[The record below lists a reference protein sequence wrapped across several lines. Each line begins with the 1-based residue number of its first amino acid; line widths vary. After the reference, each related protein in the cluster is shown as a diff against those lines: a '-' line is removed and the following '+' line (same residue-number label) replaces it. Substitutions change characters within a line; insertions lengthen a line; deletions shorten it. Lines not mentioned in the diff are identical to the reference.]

1 MFSSGEIKM
10 NEDILMQI
18 ENVKTYFP
26 IKRGVFA
33 KTVGHIKAV
42 DDVSFTIL
50 KGETIGLVGESG
62 CGKTTLG
69 RSLIGLE
76 KVKSGKINFKGTDLI
91 NADPATRK
99 EFCKNIQLIFQD
111 PFSSLNP
118 RMTILDILTEGLI
131 EHKLIEVSPE
141 VDAGELLEE
150 VGLNKE
156 ALYRYPH
163 EFSGGQR
170 QRIGIARAISLKPDL
185 IICDESVSALDVSI
199 QAQVLNLLM
208 DLREKYKMS
217 YLFISHDLSVI
228 RQISHKIAV
237 MYLGKIV
244 EFGETDAII
253 KNPQHPYTKALI
265 SAVPVP
271 GRPHHERLIM
281 KGEVPSAANPPSG
294 CRFHTRCPFATDIC
308 TTQEPFLLASG
319 QTTIACHHPQ

>member
-1 MFSSGEIKM
+1 M
-10 NEDILMQI
+10 NENILMQV
-18 ENVKTYFP
+18 ENLKTYFP

-33 KTVGHIKAV
+33 RTVGHIKAV
-42 DDVSFTIL
+42 DDISFSIA

-69 RSLIGLE
+69 RAIIGLE
-76 KVKSGKINFKGTDLI
+76 KTNGGKVTFKGTNLV
-91 NADPATRK
+91 NAKSSVRK

-118 RMTILDILTEGLI
+118 RMTILDILTEGLVEHGMI
-131 EHKLIEVSPE
+131 EKSPE
-141 VDAGELLEE
+141 EDAARLLEE

-185 IICDESVSALDVSI
+185 IICDESVSALDVSV

-208 DLREKYKMS
+208 DLREKYNMS
-217 YLFISHDLSVI
+217 YLFISHDLSVV

-244 EFGETDAII
+244 EFGDTDSII
-253 KNPQHPYTKALI
+253 RNPQHPYTKALI

-271 GRPHHERLIM
+271 GKPHHEKIIV

-294 CRFHTRCPFATDIC
+294 CRFHTRCPYATDIC
-308 TTQEPFLLASG
+308 STQEPRLEQHG
-319 QTTIACHHPQ
+319 QTTLACHHPQ

>member
-1 MFSSGEIKM
+1 
-10 NEDILMQI
+10 MQV
-18 ENVKTYFP
+18 ENLKTYFP

-33 KTVGHIKAV
+33 RTVGHIKAV
-42 DDVSFTIL
+42 DDVSFAIL

-69 RSLIGLE
+69 RTLIGLE
-76 KVKSGKINFKGTDLI
+76 KAREGKITFKGNDFI
-91 NADPATRK
+91 NASSALRK
-99 EFCKNIQLIFQD
+99 EYCKNIQLIFQD

-118 RMTILDILTEGLI
+118 RMTILDILTEGLVEHNKI
-131 EHKLIEVSPE
+131 EFSPE
-141 VDAGELLEE
+141 KDATILLEE

-185 IICDESVSALDVSI
+185 IICDESVSALDVSV

-217 YLFISHDLSVI
+217 YLFISHDLSVV
-228 RQISHKIAV
+228 RQISHKVAV

-244 EFGETDAII
+244 EFGDTEAII
-253 KNPQHPYTKALI
+253 QNPQHPYTKALI

-271 GRPHHERLIM
+271 GKPHHEKIVM
-281 KGEVPSAANPPSG
+281 KGEVPSAANPPAG
-294 CRFHTRCPFATDIC
+294 CRFHTRCPIATEIC
-308 TTQEPFLLASG
+308 SSKEPKLELQG
-319 QTTIACHHPQ
+319 TTIVACHHTSAVSR

>member
-1 MFSSGEIKM
+1 MSDEL
-10 NEDILMQI
+10 LMKV
-18 ENVKTYFP
+18 ENLKTYFP
-26 IKRGVFA
+26 IKRGIFA
-33 KTVGHIKAV
+33 TTVGQIKAV
-42 DDVSFTIL
+42 DDISFTL
-50 KGETIGLVGESG
+50 KKGETIGLVGESG

-69 RSLIGLE
+69 RTIIGLE
-76 KVKSGKINFKGTDLI
+76 KAVEGKVFFKDCDLLK
-91 NADPATRK
+91 ASATTRR

-118 RMTILDILTEGLI
+118 RMPIIDILTEGLV
-131 EHKLIEVSPE
+131 EHNMIEVSPE
-141 VDAGELLEE
+141 EDAKKLLEE

-185 IICDESVSALDVSI
+185 IICDESVSALDVSV

-208 DLREKYKMS
+208 DLREKYDMS
-217 YLFISHDLSVI
+217 YLFISHDLSVV

-244 EFGETDAII
+244 EFGDTQSII
-253 KNPQHPYTKALI
+253 ENPQHPYTKALI

-271 GRPHHERLIM
+271 GKPHHERIIM
-281 KGEVPSAANPPSG
+281 KGEVPSAAKPPSG

-308 TTQEPFLLASG
+308 SAEEPLLESNARTQV
-319 QTTIACHHPQ
+319 ACHHPQQ

>member
-1 MFSSGEIKM
+1 MTE
-10 NEDILMQI
+10 EILMRV
-18 ENVKTYFP
+18 ENIKTWFP

-33 KTVGHIKAV
+33 RTIGHIKAV
-42 DDVSFTIL
+42 DDVSFDIL

-76 KVKSGKINFKGTDLI
+76 KVHDGKVLFKGTNLI
-91 NADPATRK
+91 NAPAAVRK
-99 EFCKNIQLIFQD
+99 EYCKDIQLIFQD

-131 EHKLIEVSPE
+131 EHNQIDSSPE
-141 VDAGELLEE
+141 EDAIVLLEE

-185 IICDESVSALDVSI
+185 IICDESVSALDVSV

-208 DLREKYKMS
+208 DLREKYQMS
-217 YLFISHDLSVI
+217 YLFISHDLSVV

-244 EFGETDAII
+244 EFGDTETII

-271 GRPHHERLIM
+271 GKPIHQRIIM
-281 KGEVPSAANPPSG
+281 EGEVPSAANPPPG

-308 TTQEPFLLASG
+308 FAQEPLLENQG
-319 QTTIACHHPQ
+319 KTIVACHHPQ

>member
-1 MFSSGEIKM
+1 M

-33 KTVGHIKAV
+33 KTIGHIKAV

-76 KVKSGKINFKGTDLI
+76 KVKSGEINFKGTDLI
-91 NADPATRK
+91 NTTPAIRR
-99 EFCKNIQLIFQD
+99 EFCNNIHLIFQD

-281 KGEVPSAANPPSG
+281 KGEVPSAANPPPG

-308 TTQEPFLLASG
+308 STQEPMLQATG
-319 QTTIACHHPQ
+319 QTTVACHHPQ

>member
-1 MFSSGEIKM
+1 MK
-10 NEDILMQI
+10 NEILMQV
-18 ENVKTYFP
+18 ENLKTYFP

-33 KTVGHIKAV
+33 STIGHIKAV
-42 DDVSFTIL
+42 DDVSFTL
-50 KGETIGLVGESG
+50 NQGETIGLVGESG

-69 RSLIGLE
+69 RSIIGLE
-76 KVKSGKINFKGTDLI
+76 KVISGNIYFKEIDLI
-91 NADPATRK
+91 KASKDTRR

-118 RMTILDILTEGLI
+118 RMTIFDILTEGLL
-131 EHKLIEVSPE
+131 EHNMIEVSPE
-141 VDAGELLEE
+141 EDAIALLEE

-170 QRIGIARAISLKPDL
+170 QRISIARAISLKPDL
-185 IICDESVSALDVSI
+185 IICDESVSALDVSV

-208 DLREKYKMS
+208 DLRDKFGMS

-244 EFGETDAII
+244 EFGDTDAII
-253 KNPQHPYTKALI
+253 ENPQHPYTQALI
-265 SAVPVP
+265 SAVPIP
-271 GRPHHERLIM
+271 GKPIHKRIIM
-281 KGEVPSAANPPSG
+281 KGEVPSAAKPPPG
-294 CRFHTRCPFATDIC
+294 CRFHTRCPFATEIC
-308 TTQEPFLLASG
+308 SKEEPPLEINGHTQV
-319 QTTIACHHPQ
+319 ACFHPIMKK

>member
-1 MFSSGEIKM
+1 MK
-10 NEDILMQI
+10 NEILMQV
-18 ENVKTYFP
+18 ENLKTYFP

-33 KTVGHIKAV
+33 STIGHIKAV
-42 DDVSFTIL
+42 DDVSFTL
-50 KGETIGLVGESG
+50 NQGETIGLVGESG

-69 RSLIGLE
+69 RSIIGLE
-76 KVKSGKINFKGTDLI
+76 KVISGNIFFKEIDLI
-91 NADPATRK
+91 NASKETRR

-118 RMTILDILTEGLI
+118 RMTVFDILTEGLL
-131 EHKLIEVSPE
+131 EHNMIEVSPE
-141 VDAGELLEE
+141 EDAIALLEE

-170 QRIGIARAISLKPDL
+170 QRISIARAISLKPDL
-185 IICDESVSALDVSI
+185 IICDESVSALDVSV

-208 DLREKYKMS
+208 DLRDKFGMS

-244 EFGETDAII
+244 EFGDTDAII
-253 KNPQHPYTKALI
+253 ENPQHPYTQALI
-265 SAVPVP
+265 SAVPIP
-271 GRPHHERLIM
+271 GKPIHKRIIM
-281 KGEVPSAANPPSG
+281 KGEVPSAAKPPPG
-294 CRFHTRCPFATDIC
+294 CRFHTRCPFATEIC
-308 TTQEPFLLASG
+308 SKEEPPLEINGHTQV
-319 QTTIACHHPQ
+319 ACFHPIMKK

>member
-1 MFSSGEIKM
+1 MK
-10 NEDILMQI
+10 NEILMRV
-18 ENVKTYFP
+18 ENLKTYFP

-33 KTVGHIKAV
+33 STIGHIKAV
-42 DDVSFTIL
+42 DDVSFTL
-50 KGETIGLVGESG
+50 NQGETIGLVGESG

-69 RSLIGLE
+69 RSIIGLE
-76 KVKSGKINFKGTDLI
+76 KVISGNIYFKEIDLI
-91 NADPATRK
+91 NASKDTRR

-118 RMTILDILTEGLI
+118 RMTIFDILTEGLL
-131 EHKLIEVSPE
+131 EHNMIEVSPE
-141 VDAGELLEE
+141 DDAIELLEE

-170 QRIGIARAISLKPDL
+170 QRISIARAISLKPDL
-185 IICDESVSALDVSI
+185 IICDESVSALDVSV

-208 DLREKYKMS
+208 DLRDKFGMS

-244 EFGETDAII
+244 EFGDTDAII
-253 KNPQHPYTKALI
+253 ENPQHPYTQALI
-265 SAVPVP
+265 SAVPIP
-271 GRPHHERLIM
+271 GKPIHKRIIM
-281 KGEVPSAANPPSG
+281 KGEVPSAAKPPPG
-294 CRFHTRCPFATDIC
+294 CRFHTRCPFATEIC
-308 TTQEPFLLASG
+308 SKEEPPLEINGHTQV
-319 QTTIACHHPQ
+319 ACYHPIMKK

>member
-1 MFSSGEIKM
+1 M
-10 NEDILMQI
+10 NKNILMQVD
-18 ENVKTYFP
+18 NLKTYFP

-33 KTVGHIKAV
+33 RTIGHIKAV
-42 DDVSFTIL
+42 DDVSFTIAQ
-50 KGETIGLVGESG
+50 GETVGLVGESG

-69 RSLIGLE
+69 RALIGLE
-76 KVKSGKINFKGTDLI
+76 KARSGKVTFKGTNLI
-91 NADPATRK
+91 DAPHSVRK

-131 EHKLIEVSPE
+131 EHRMIENSPE
-141 VDAGELLEE
+141 EDAAKLLEE

-185 IICDESVSALDVSI
+185 IICDESVSALDVSV

-208 DLREKYKMS
+208 DLREKYNMS
-217 YLFISHDLSVI
+217 YLFISHDLSVV

-244 EFGETDAII
+244 EFGDTDSII

-271 GRPHHERLIM
+271 GKPHHEKIIV

-294 CRFHTRCPFATDIC
+294 CRFHTRCPYATEVCSII
-308 TTQEPFLLASG
+308 EPCLEQHG
-319 QTTIACHHPQ
+319 QTTLACHHPQ